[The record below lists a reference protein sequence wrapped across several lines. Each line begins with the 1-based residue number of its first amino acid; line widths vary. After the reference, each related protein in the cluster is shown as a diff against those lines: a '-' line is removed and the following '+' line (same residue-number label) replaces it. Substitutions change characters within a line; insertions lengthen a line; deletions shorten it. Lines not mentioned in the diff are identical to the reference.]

1 MNIEPLEKA
10 YLSLEEAI
18 ELYDGCDQSPQ
29 VALALRDAVIQRF
42 EYTYELAWKMLQRW
56 IQENSTAVN
65 GEPFTRKELYRIA
78 ARFGLIDEP
87 ADWFVYHKAR
97 NLASHTYDES
107 NAAEAFKA
115 ARNFAADVR
124 ELVGRLRVK
133 G

>member
-18 ELYDGCDQSPQ
+18 ELYEGCDQSPQ
-29 VALALRDAVIQRF
+29 VALALRDAVNQRF
-42 EYTYELAWKMLQRW
+42 EYTYELAWKMVQRW
-56 IQENSTAVN
+56 VQENAPVASAD
-65 GEPFTRKELYRIA
+65 PFTRKELYRIA

-97 NLASHTYDES
+97 NLASHTYDEA
-107 NAAEAFKA
+107 NAAEAFDA
-115 ARNFAADVR
+115 AKKFAGEVK
-124 ELVGRLRVK
+124 ELMDKLRDK